1 MQIKK
6 WMQHPVQSIKPRDNI
21 EHARALM
28 VDHHINQIPV
38 VVDKELVGIVTDR
51 DLRDAYPS
59 VFDIAGASGERDD
72 GLAHPE
78 KIEVESVMTSNVLS
92 LESTDSV
99 ADAAALMIKERI
111 GAVPIVDD
119 GQLVGILARS
129 DVLDAFISLCEKL
142 PEATSS

>member
-21 EHARALM
+21 EHARSLM

-59 VFDIAGASGERDD
+59 VFDIARASGERDD

-99 ADAAALMIKERI
+99 ADAAALMKKERI

-129 DVLDAFISLCEKL
+129 DVLAAFISLCEKL
-142 PEATSS
+142 PNATSS